1 MKFPIYFDHNA
12 TTPCLPEVLEAMTPY
27 FTSLYGNASSS
38 HHVYGW
44 LAEEAVEI
52 AREQVAHLIRAA
64 PKEIVFTSG
73 ATESVNLAIRGVGN
87 ANLDRGKHFVT
98 LSTEHKA
105 VLDTLA
111 DLRQEGFEV
120 TVLPVDGD
128 GLVDLNQLE
137 EAIRDDTVMVAA
149 MFANNETGVLQPIQE
164 IADLTRS
171 KGVLLLSDSVQ
182 AVGKMPLNVREL
194 NVDLV
199 PLSAHKFYGP
209 KGVGALYIRKSQ
221 PGVYLKAC
229 ITGGGQELG
238 RRSGTLNIP
247 GIVGLGKAAEIASR
261 EMDRDRLRLKPLRDK
276 LENALLALDGC
287 RLNGHPVHRL
297 PHVSNISFAGVN
309 GKDWLIRINK
319 ELAVSSGSAC
329 SSITDKPSHVLK
341 AMGLENELAKSTL
354 RFGLGKS
361 TTDEQVDFAIE
372 FVKESYRQMTGDA
385 ASK

>member
-52 AREQVAHLIRAA
+52 AREQVAHLIGAT

-73 ATESVNLAIRGVGN
+73 ATESVNLAIRGVAN
-87 ANLDRGKHFVT
+87 ANLNRGKHFVT

-120 TVLPVDGD
+120 TVLPVDGN

-137 EAIRDDTVMVAA
+137 GAIRDDTVMVAA

-171 KGVLLLSDSVQ
+171 KGVLLLSDGVQ
-182 AVGKMPLNVREL
+182 AVGKIPLDVHRMDI
-194 NVDLV
+194 DLV

-209 KGVGALYIRKSQ
+209 KGVGALYIKKSQ
-221 PGVYLKAC
+221 PGVHLKAC

-261 EMDRDRLRLKPLRDK
+261 EMDRDGLRLKPLRDK

-385 ASK
+385 ALK